1 MKTIETSKLKARLCP
16 ELQLGWV
23 VNACTRGPPALAPPG
38 GESTFVRFYKHA
50 DVGAAPA
57 VARQVEATGMSS
69 RRQHRRSHPQTF
81 PAEQHSGH
89 LIHKLAMQ
97 VWKRAA
103 WNCLKE
109 EVVEESVFTWNPRD
123 TGGLAS
129 ADRNP
134 SLIALPTLQQ
144 NH

>member
-16 ELQLGWV
+16 ELLSASV

-57 VARQVEATGMSS
+57 VARQVEATGKSS

-81 PAEQHSGH
+81 PAAEQHTGH
-89 LIHKLAMQ
+89 LKQKLAMQ

-109 EVVEESVFTWNPRD
+109 EVVEENVFTWNPRD
-123 TGGLAS
+123 TFGICTEAWHQQIG
-129 ADRNP
+129 
-134 SLIALPTLQQ
+134 ITL
-144 NH
+144 